1 MPKPK
6 ELQLEIES
14 LKRTNAQLQV
24 VIETYRARLNVKD
37 WLVTMLEE
45 KIVQLVTQQHEREGS
60 TVQTTQQ
67 GAESDL

>member
-1 MPKPK
+1 
-6 ELQLEIES
+6 
-14 LKRTNAQLQV
+14 
-24 VIETYRARLNVKD
+24 
-37 WLVTMLEE
+37 MLEE